1 MTHVCRSW
9 RQAAVNAPELWTE
22 ITIGNAMAAKVFL
35 KRSRELPLNVDLPL
49 GPGDEAEI
57 DILNVLVPH
66 THRF

>member
-1 MTHVCRSW
+1 
-9 RQAAVNAPELWTE
+9 
-22 ITIGNAMAAKVFL
+22 MAAKVFL

-57 DILNVLVPH
+57 DILNALVPH